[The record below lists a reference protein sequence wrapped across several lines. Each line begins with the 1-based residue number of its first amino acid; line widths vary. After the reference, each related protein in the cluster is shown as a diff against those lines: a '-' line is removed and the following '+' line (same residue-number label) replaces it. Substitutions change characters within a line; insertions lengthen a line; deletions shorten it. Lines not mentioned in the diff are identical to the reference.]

1 MSDKLKDILSTL
13 STEIDQELLLQYLQ
27 GRLTGEKA
35 HEVEKQL
42 LQGDF
47 ESDALEGLEAFRDKE
62 QLTYVVEMLQRDLKK
77 KTEQKKK
84 RREKLRLPDQRWI
97 IFSVIMLLLLIV
109 VAYFVVTR
117 LLRP

>member
-27 GRLTGEKA
+27 GRLSGEKA

-42 LQGDF
+42 LQGEF
-47 ESDALEGLEAFRDKE
+47 EADALEGLEAFRDKE
-62 QLTYVVEMLQRDLKK
+62 QLAYMVEMLHRDLKK

-97 IFSVIMLLLLIV
+97 IFSVILLLLLIV
-109 VAYFVVTR
+109 LSYFVVTR
-117 LLRP
+117 LLQP